1 MPNTYGSVAKVF
13 ISTDEQNNISTEDL
27 TDTVVNPLAMNMYV
41 LGYDNNKNLVEVNK
55 AIKENLK
62 VYLSEYRMLTDS
74 INIRNAFIINIGVDF
89 DIIPQPN
96 YNANEVLVR
105 CIQGLKDFFA
115 IDNWQINQPIL
126 YNDLY
131 SVLNNLDGVQSV
143 AGIRIK
149 NLNNTSL
156 GYNNISYDIE
166 QATKNRII
174 YPSLDPSIFE
184 VKYPDKDIRGKVVTY

>member
-1 MPNTYGSVAKVF
+1 MPNTYGSVAKVY
-13 ISTDEQNNISTEDL
+13 IGTDEQNNVSNEDL
-27 TDTVVNPLAMNMYV
+27 ITTVANPLAMNMYV
-41 LGYDNNKNLVEVNK
+41 LGYDGNKNLVEVNT

-62 VYLSEYRMLTDS
+62 VYLGEYRMLTDS

-105 CIQGLKDFFA
+105 SIQAIKDFFT

-126 YNDLY
+126 YNDIY
-131 SVLNNLDGVQSV
+131 SLLNDVDGVQSV
-143 AGIRIK
+143 AGVRIK

-156 GYNNISYDIE
+156 GYSNIAYDINE
-166 QATKNRII
+166 ATKNRIV
-174 YPSLDPSIFE
+174 YPSYDPAIFE
-184 VKYPDKDIRGKVVTY
+184 VKYPDKDIRGKIVTY